1 MEHVKLQWATPD
13 IDKQILYIARL
24 SNPDKQDSPNTE
36 LLNFLM
42 REGHVSPFQM
52 ANVCLEINA
61 PRDISRQIM
70 RHWTMYMHELDVQE
84 FSQRYQDVGK
94 LSHAHAG
101 LREARMQ
108 DTKNRQNSIPTDDQ
122 YLRNWWFGVQDE
134 ILNLVEVRYKEALG
148 KGIAKEQA
156 RVILPEGL
164 TPSRFYLNGNM
175 RSWIFYLQQRLHAS
189 TQLEH
194 RILAEEILPTLW
206 QAAPVTMNAFFPK

>member
-94 LSHAHAG
+94 LSHTHAG

-134 ILNLVEVRYKEALG
+134 ILNLVEVRYNEALG

-206 QAAPVTMNAFFPK
+206 QAAPVTMNAFFSK

>member
-13 IDKQILYIARL
+13 VDKQILYIARL

-108 DTKNRQNSIPTDDQ
+108 DTKNRQNSISTDDQ

-134 ILNLVEVRYKEALG
+134 ILNLVEIRYKEALG

-194 RILAEEILPTLW
+194 RILAEEILPTLR
-206 QAAPVTMNAFFPK
+206 QVAPVTMNAFFPK

>member
-13 IDKQILYIARL
+13 VDKQILYIARL

-94 LSHAHAG
+94 LSHAHAD

-108 DTKNRQNSIPTDDQ
+108 DTKNRQNSISTDDQ

-194 RILAEEILPTLW
+194 RILAEEILPMLRLV
-206 QAAPVTMNAFFPK
+206 APVTMNAFFPK